1 MTESN
6 REGVP
11 VARPAPAGSSKG
23 EHGESIQRPTGCSP
37 RRVRPT
43 ADSMLDG
50 SGVVGAKALR
60 RRSSLK
66 AFALYEVILGVI
78 IFVVGVLALG
88 RAIENCLNASTLS
101 AEEDRVRQ
109 ILSNRM
115 AEIQATPGAPDAA
128 RQFKIDTGYGPV
140 NLLQKAVPAQLS
152 EADGTDLIGVR
163 LVTLTVQWT
172 RGGAKQSRS
181 LEFYVYRA
189 G

>member
-1 MTESN
+1 MTENN
-6 REGVP
+6 REEMLAPPRP
-11 VARPAPAGSSKG
+11 VRPKANTASPSNGGLEARYGESTFQQRSSSKG
-23 EHGESIQRPTGCSP
+23 
-37 RRVRPT
+37 
-43 ADSMLDG
+43 
-50 SGVVGAKALR
+50 
-60 RRSSLK
+60 
-66 AFALYEVILGVI
+66 FALYEVIIGVI

-115 AEIQATPGAPDAA
+115 AEIQATPGTPDAA
-128 RQFKIDTGYGPV
+128 RQFTIDTGYGPV
-140 NLLQKAVPAQLS
+140 KLLQKTVPAQLS
-152 EADGTDLIGVR
+152 ESDGTDLIGVR
-163 LVTLTVQWT
+163 LVTLTAQWT